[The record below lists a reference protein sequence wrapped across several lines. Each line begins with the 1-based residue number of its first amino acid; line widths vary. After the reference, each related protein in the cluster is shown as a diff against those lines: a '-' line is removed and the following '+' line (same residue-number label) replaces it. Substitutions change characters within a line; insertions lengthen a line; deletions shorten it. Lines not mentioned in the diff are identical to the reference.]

1 MKNASSRIQEHHSL
15 LIRSFSSKIPKHVFH
30 HLSLEG
36 CEVNLE
42 NAANSPSD
50 VPDGSD
56 PLLLPT
62 VQHPLSVLVQVSGSQ
77 ECRLFSIIEQCV
89 SDLTRAV
96 FVPKNKFKAC
106 GGMRFYGGLSLSTGV
121 II

>member
-1 MKNASSRIQEHHSL
+1 MKNARSRIQEHHSL

-50 VPDGSD
+50 VPDESD
-56 PLLLPT
+56 PPPLTHRPTSSQCFGPSFWFARMQALLYYRT
-62 VQHPLSVLVQVSGSQ
+62 VCQ
-77 ECRLFSIIEQCV
+77 
-89 SDLTRAV
+89 
-96 FVPKNKFKAC
+96 
-106 GGMRFYGGLSLSTGV
+106 
-121 II
+121 